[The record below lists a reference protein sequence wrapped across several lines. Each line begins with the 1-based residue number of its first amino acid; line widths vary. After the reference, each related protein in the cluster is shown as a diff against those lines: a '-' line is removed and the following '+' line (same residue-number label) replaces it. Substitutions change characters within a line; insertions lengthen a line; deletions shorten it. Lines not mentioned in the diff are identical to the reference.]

1 MRSRRAFAVAAIAVA
16 AMGGCGDGDGG
27 RDAAPTTTAVAP
39 DGEGDGATV
48 VLKGVKFNPERVS
61 IKTGETVTWQWD
73 DGTVPHDVAGEGFK
87 SEIQEKGTF
96 EHTFNEAGVFE
107 YKCTVH
113 PTMTGTVEVTD

>member
-1 MRSRRAFAVAAIAVA
+1 MRSRRAFAVAAISLA
-16 AMGGCGDGDGG
+16 ALGGCGGDDGG
-27 RDAAPTTTAVAP
+27 SDAAPTTTAAEAADVS
-39 DGEGDGATV
+39 TV

-73 DGTVPHDVAGEGFK
+73 DGTVPHDVSGEGFK
-87 SEIQEKGTF
+87 SEIQEEGTF
-96 EHTFNEAGVFE
+96 EHTFDEAGVFE